1 MLRRTP
7 LTPMRMTQ
15 VPEADVR
22 ALLGRVGAT
31 VLETEPIDEGPV
43 RSLRYYASPA

>member
-1 MLRRTP
+1 M
-7 LTPMRMTQ
+7 MARMA
-15 VPEADVR
+15 VIVADDPRAADVR